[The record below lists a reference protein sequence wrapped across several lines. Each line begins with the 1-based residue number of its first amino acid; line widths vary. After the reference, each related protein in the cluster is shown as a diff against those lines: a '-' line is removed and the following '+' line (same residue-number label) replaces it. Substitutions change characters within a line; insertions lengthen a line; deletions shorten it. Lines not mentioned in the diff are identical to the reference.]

1 VPPENAA
8 RTIPLH
14 ALPFR
19 VPERMPVSAWIE
31 HLPFMFW
38 MIDALRPSS
47 FVELGTHNGASYC
60 AACEAVRALALDC
73 RCYAVDTWRGDEHA
87 GLYGEEVWE
96 DLRSHHDVRYSA
108 FSRLVRS
115 TFDEA
120 VAHFPDNSID
130 LLHIDGLHSYEAV
143 QHDFDT
149 WRPKLSENAVV
160 MLHDTNVRERGF
172 GVFRLWAEVTAG
184 RPHFEFLH
192 GHGLGVVAMG
202 KAPTPTLASL
212 FEAGGSEA
220 GREEVRTI
228 FAYLGQALQQRL
240 QVAHQ
245 RPVDGIHTT
254 IEAALPAASGPVRDE
269 LKAAVDIMELRN
281 ALAANPANDAALV
294 GLSLTL
300 NRVNRVDEAIAAI
313 EHAIALHPDAGRYAH
328 LGNLQAR
335 AGNWPAAV
343 TAMKKAVAL
352 APEQTK
358 FGERLKQL
366 ETEMY
371 ARTERIARP
380 QSNSGN

>member
-1 VPPENAA
+1 MPPENAA

-87 GLYGEEVWE
+87 GFYGEEVWE

-172 GVFRLWAEVTAG
+172 GVFRLWAEVAAG

-202 KAPTPTLASL
+202 KTPTPALASL
-212 FEAGGSEA
+212 FEAGSSEA
-220 GREEVRTI
+220 GREEVRAI

-343 TAMKKAVAL
+343 AAMKKAVAL

-380 QSNSGN
+380 QSN